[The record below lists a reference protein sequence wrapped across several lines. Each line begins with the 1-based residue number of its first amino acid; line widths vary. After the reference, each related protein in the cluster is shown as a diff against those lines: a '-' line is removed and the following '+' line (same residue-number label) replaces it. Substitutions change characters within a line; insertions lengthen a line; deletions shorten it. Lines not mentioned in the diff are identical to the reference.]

1 MRGFEAGWATRNR
14 DCGIASTLAIP
25 RCEESS
31 KGQKGR
37 SVCASIPALK
47 PGRKRPRAQPRK
59 APHQRRGITMK
70 SKIFQTL
77 TLTAFAATFV
87 VAQPPASQTTPQSQS
102 PYPGQ
107 SQSSPSQTQPGYPP
121 GTIQENPQ
129 QQAPGQQQQPLPQQ
143 QTPSTPQAATP
154 TAAVSQIQDALQK
167 QAPTLA
173 NKVTVSVTP
182 DNGIQLSGTVDSQD
196 QKDQAEQIARSAA
209 PNQSLTNSIKVSSS
223 AMPPSSPVPPV
234 SQADGSK
241 AGEATAEAE
250 QQQTGAATGQYPGQ
264 STSPSS
270 STPSTQGSPLPQSS
284 PTTSTQNPNLP
295 QAGATANSTS
305 SDLQAQLT
313 QAFSSDPS
321 LKGAKVS
328 ANVTDTTVELTG
340 NVADKTARD
349 AAKKIAQDNSGG
361 RKVVDH
367 LTIGNDL
374 SNPPL
379 Q

>member
-1 MRGFEAGWATRNR
+1 
-14 DCGIASTLAIP
+14 
-25 RCEESS
+25 
-31 KGQKGR
+31 
-37 SVCASIPALK
+37 
-47 PGRKRPRAQPRK
+47 
-59 APHQRRGITMK
+59 MK
-70 SKIFQTL
+70 NKIFPTFTL
-77 TLTAFAATFV
+77 MAFAATFA
-87 VAQPPASQTTPQSQS
+87 VAQPPPSQTTPQSQN

-107 SQSSPSQTQPGYPP
+107 SQGYPGQTQPGNPP
-121 GTIQENPQ
+121 GSIQEQEHPQ
-129 QQAPGQQQQPLPQQ
+129 QQTPEQQQQLPQQ
-143 QTPSTPQAATP
+143 QTPTTPQAASP
-154 TAAVSQIQDALQK
+154 AAAVSQIQDALQK

-173 NKVTVSVTP
+173 DKVTVSATP
-182 DNGIQLSGTVDSQD
+182 DNAIQLSGTVDSQD

-209 PNQSLTNSIKVSSS
+209 PNQSLTSSIKVSSS
-223 AMPPSSPVPPV
+223 ATPPSSPVPPV
-234 SQADGSK
+234 AQAEGSK

-250 QQQTGAATGQYPGQ
+250 QQQAGAATGQYPAQ

-270 STPSTQGSPLPQSS
+270 PTPGTQG
-284 PTTSTQNPNLP
+284 NPNLP
-295 QAGATANSTS
+295 QSSQTPGTQENSNLPQGQAAAATS
-305 SDLQAQLT
+305 SDLQSRLT

-321 LKGAKVS
+321 LNGAKVS

-349 AAKKIAQDNSGG
+349 AAKRIAQENSGG

>member
-1 MRGFEAGWATRNR
+1 
-14 DCGIASTLAIP
+14 
-25 RCEESS
+25 
-31 KGQKGR
+31 
-37 SVCASIPALK
+37 
-47 PGRKRPRAQPRK
+47 
-59 APHQRRGITMK
+59 MK
-70 SKIFQTL
+70 SKIFSTFTL
-77 TLTAFAATFV
+77 MAFAATFG
-87 VAQPPASQTTPQSQS
+87 VAQPPPSETTPQSQN

-107 SQSSPSQTQPGYPP
+107 SQSYPGQTQPGYPP
-121 GTIQENPQ
+121 GSIQEQEHPQ
-129 QQAPGQQQQPLPQQ
+129 QQTPEQQQQLPQQ
-143 QTPSTPQAATP
+143 QTPTTPQAASP
-154 TAAVSQIQDALQK
+154 AAAVSQIQDALQK

-173 NKVTVSVTP
+173 DKVTVSATP
-182 DNGIQLSGTVDSQD
+182 DNAIQLSGTVDSQD

-223 AMPPSSPVPPV
+223 AMPPSSPVPPGA
-234 SQADGSK
+234 QAEGSK

-270 STPSTQGSPLPQSS
+270 PTPGTQENS
-284 PTTSTQNPNLP
+284 NLP
-295 QAGATANSTS
+295 QGQAAASSTS
-305 SDLQAQLT
+305 SDLQSRLT

-321 LKGAKVS
+321 LNGAKVS

-349 AAKKIAQDNSGG
+349 AAKRIAQENSGG

>member
-1 MRGFEAGWATRNR
+1 
-14 DCGIASTLAIP
+14 
-25 RCEESS
+25 
-31 KGQKGR
+31 
-37 SVCASIPALK
+37 
-47 PGRKRPRAQPRK
+47 
-59 APHQRRGITMK
+59 MK

-121 GTIQENPQ
+121 GTIPENPQ

-223 AMPPSSPVPPV
+223 AMPPSSPAPPV

-270 STPSTQGSPLPQSS
+270 STPSTERSPLP
-284 PTTSTQNPNLP
+284 PQNPNLP

-328 ANVTDTTVELTG
+328 ANVSDTTVELTG

-349 AAKKIAQDNSGG
+349 AAKKIAEDNSGG

-367 LTIGNDL
+367 LTIGSDL